1 VSIELMTVAWRS
13 DLPSGRKLV
22 LLSLCDNAND
32 QGECYPSMATI
43 AKRCGMSERA
53 AQGHVVELQKV
64 GILSRVE
71 RHGRSTLYT
80 INPRRICT
88 PAESAPPQNLHPTP
102 ADSAP
107 HPAESAPSVPA
118 ESAPITIIEPS
129 LNHQYKHQPAKS
141 RSSSIKADI
150 FKVDDVD
157 ADVWQDFVALRK
169 AKKAPLTKTAV
180 DGIRAEADK
189 AGLTLEA
196 ALRVCCER
204 GWAGFKAGWV
214 SGGDGVEGVAARGA
228 PPETPHQRMV
238 RERAEQFAPGVAI
251 RRDGPAG
258 GNQNFTLEADHA
270 RSIRVV

>member
-1 VSIELMTVAWRS
+1 MTVAWRS

-88 PAESAPPQNLHPTP
+88 PAESAPPQILHPTP

-169 AKKAPLTKTAV
+169 AKKALLTKTAV
-180 DGIRAEADK
+180 DGIRAEAAK

-204 GWAGFKAGWV
+204 GWAGFKAGWLV
-214 SGGDGVEGVAARGA
+214 DQVAGTSAKTG
-228 PPETPHQRMV
+228 ETPYQRSM
-238 RERAEQFAPGVAI
+238 RERAEGFAPGISRKVPSSAH
-251 RRDGPAG
+251 GQ
-258 GNQNFTLEADHA
+258 QNFTTEVGYGSA
-270 RSIRVV
+270 IVEV

>member
-1 VSIELMTVAWRS
+1 MSIELMTEAWKS

-43 AKRCGMSERA
+43 SKRCGMSERA
-53 AQGHVVELQKV
+53 AQGHVVELQKA
-64 GILSRVE
+64 GILSRFE
-71 RHGRSTLYT
+71 RVGRSTLYT

-88 PAESAPPQNLHPTP
+88 PANIAPPQNLRPSPAEFAPHP

-107 HPAESAPSVPA
+107 PVPA

-129 LNHQYKHQPAKS
+129 LNHQSKHQPAKS
-141 RSSSIKADI
+141 RSSSIKSDI
-150 FKVDDVD
+150 FKADDVD

-169 AKKAPLTKTAV
+169 AKKALLTKTAV
-180 DGIRAEADK
+180 DGIRVEADK

-204 GWAGFKAGWV
+204 GWAGFKASWLVDQAVGV
-214 SGGDGVEGVAARGA
+214 SAKTG
-228 PPETPHQRMV
+228 ETPYQRSM
-238 RERAEQFAPGVAI
+238 RERAEGFAPGISRKVPSSAN
-251 RRDGPAG
+251 GQ
-258 GNQNFTLEADHA
+258 QNFTVEVGHGSA
-270 RSIRVV
+270 IVEV